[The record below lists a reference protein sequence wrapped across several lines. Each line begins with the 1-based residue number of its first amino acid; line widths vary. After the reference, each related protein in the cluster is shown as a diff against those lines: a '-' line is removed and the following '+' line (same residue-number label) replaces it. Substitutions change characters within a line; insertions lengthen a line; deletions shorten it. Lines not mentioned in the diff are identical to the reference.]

1 MTTLSSLNLATTL
14 APTRLTDSVNP
25 AMTVDGDAKR
35 MVALSPSAIVTIPSA
50 SSFTVLE
57 TYTPEGTLSAAMPT
71 VSWASD
77 NRDAV
82 TLRMAG
88 DYAAQT
94 MAGRF
99 AGLGGALLDRFKT
112 AGSDYSQSVSVR
124 SAGVGGVG
132 PSSQRSAGQV
142 GLTVRTASGVT
153 VEIALDSG
161 DGGLSVSVKSSGA
174 LSESERNALAKLS
187 EGFQQ
192 AIDGLGAVPP
202 KLDLSGLTQ
211 SDTSVLAS
219 TTFQYSIKR
228 AGNADISASY
238 SQDSAARSL
247 SVTNAAGTMSV
258 KVDTSHSALWGTSS
272 QRAASVAS
280 YLQQFD
286 HANSRGHGNATLMSM
301 FKDGFA
307 QMNEDYGTP
316 SAEALPGTGYA
327 PGLQQSA
334 QAMLTGLADFSAS
347 ITDASASPNPMRPG
361 EVDVFSYQVSQT
373 TQLEGSPFE
382 GKISQSQQSHLV
394 ASYHQA
400 LTGGAKP
407 VLTSSRSSQNYDY
420 VRIDDSGESAVQLA
434 TERGALVHASLRQT
448 SDQTTRHSKY
458 ERGVLTSDLTA
469 PEETSHSTELL
480 SLLEPLIDKG
490 DAARNSA
497 EWQQAPVAFSSG
509 HSASARN
516 RLP

>member
-1 MTTLSSLNLATTL
+1 MTTLSSLNLAATL
-14 APTRLTDSVNP
+14 APTPLTDSVNP
-25 AMTVDGDAKR
+25 AVAVDGDARR
-35 MVALSPSAIVTIPSA
+35 MVALSPSAIVTIPST
-50 SSFTVLE
+50 SSITVLQ
-57 TYTPEGTLSAAMPT
+57 TYTPKGTLSAAMPT

-88 DYAAQT
+88 NYAAQT

-99 AGLGGALLDRFKT
+99 AGLGSALLDRFK
-112 AGSDYSQSVSVR
+112 AMGSDYSQSVSVG
-124 SAGVGGVG
+124 SAGVGGIG
-132 PSSQRSAGQV
+132 RSSQQPAGQI

-153 VEIALDSG
+153 VEIALGSE
-161 DGGLSVSVKSSGA
+161 DGGLSVSIKSSGA

-219 TTFQYSIKR
+219 VSFQYNTTG
-228 AGNADISASY
+228 AGNADISARY

-247 SVTNAAGTMSV
+247 SVTSAAGAMSV
-258 KVDTSHSALWGTSS
+258 KVDTSDSALWGTGS

-280 YLQQFD
+280 YLRQFD

-301 FKDGFA
+301 FEDGFA
-307 QMNEDYGTP
+307 QMNESYGTP
-316 SAEALPGTGYA
+316 SAEALPGTAYA
-327 PGLQQSA
+327 PRLQQSVH
-334 QAMLTGLADFSAS
+334 AMLTGLADFSAS

-361 EVDVFSYQVSQT
+361 EVDAFSYQVSQT
-373 TQLEGSPFE
+373 TQLEGSRSE
-382 GKISQSQQSHLV
+382 GKISQNQQSHLI

-400 LTGGAKP
+400 LTDGGKP
-407 VLTSSRSSQNYDY
+407 VLTSSKSSQNYDY
-420 VRIDDSGESAVQLA
+420 VLIDDSAESAVQLA

-448 SDQTTRHSKY
+448 SDRSTRHLKY
-458 ERGVLTSDLTA
+458 ERGVLTSDLTT
-469 PEETSHSTELL
+469 PEDTSRSTDLL

-497 EWQQAPVAFSSG
+497 GWQQALSRV
-509 HSASARN
+509 HRMILLNASK
-516 RLP
+516 